1 MKPALNALVTLM
13 MSALVIF
20 SGAASAQASTDAGTD
35 SASVSRSPIMD
46 NAEMF
51 SPAEETALTKAIVA
65 NHEKYGLFFAL
76 ETVST
81 LDGQQLEAVA
91 LAHAQALG
99 IGEADKDNGVFIFLS
114 RDDRKIRFELGS
126 GVTHEVTDAEM
137 TSIIDSHVSPRFK
150 EGNYPAGI
158 EAGMVAVGEDYA
170 GNVSAAPKDGTFS
183 VVGLLWVI
191 LSLPVLYFL
200 GRILYTAFGSKP
212 RQRRRKDRERKDSYS
227 RLGKLTSFG
236 KQLKYAP
243 ELSEYKALPDEA
255 ARLTWLRKNHPDIA
269 ETLKAHYSSETP
281 TTNIIDR
288 YFYLDTNTFFSDYS
302 GKSSTA
308 TDSSVKLYKLTG
320 QGFENIAIDEAN
332 NRIQAQK
339 DKYLKGLAK
348 QRKRK
353 ERAKKIWDAIP
364 EPTQKALKKAKTESD
379 RVAILGRGGA
389 NDFAA
394 NYALIASMF
403 LSNDSYSSGS
413 SSSGRSSS
421 SSSSRSSSSSS
432 SSSYDS
438 GSYGGGG
445 FDGGGGSGSW

>member
-1 MKPALNALVTLM
+1 MKSVLTALVTLM

-20 SGAASAQASTDAGTD
+20 SGVVSAQASTSDGTGFV
-35 SASVSRSPIMD
+35 SVSRSPIMD
-46 NAEMF
+46 RAEMF
-51 SPAEETALTKAIVA
+51 SPAEETALTNAIVA
-65 NHEKYGLFFAL
+65 NHEKYGLFFAI

-99 IGEADKDNGVFIFLS
+99 IGEAGKDNGVFIFLS

-126 GVTHEVTDAEM
+126 GVTDEVTDAEM
-137 TSIIDSHVSPRFK
+137 TRIIDSHVSPRFK
-150 EGNYPAGI
+150 EDNYPAGI

-170 GNVSAAPKDGTFS
+170 GNVSITPKDGTFS

-191 LSLPVLYFL
+191 LALPVLYLL

-243 ELSEYKALPDEA
+243 ELSEYKALPDEV
-255 ARLTWLRKNHPDIA
+255 ARLAWLRKNHPDIA

-302 GKSSTA
+302 GKSS

-353 ERAKKIWDAIP
+353 ERAKKIWNAIP

-379 RVAILGRGGA
+379 RVAILAQGGA
-389 NDFAA
+389 SEFAA

-438 GSYGGGG
+438 GSYGGGS
-445 FDGGGGSGSW
+445 FDGGGGSGGW